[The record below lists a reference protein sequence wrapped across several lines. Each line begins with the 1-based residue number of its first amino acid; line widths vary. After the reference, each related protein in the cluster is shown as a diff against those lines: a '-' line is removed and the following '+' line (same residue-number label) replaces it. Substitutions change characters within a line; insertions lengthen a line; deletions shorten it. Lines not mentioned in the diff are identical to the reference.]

1 MAAVRP
7 KAAVSRTSIERS
19 RESSTKSIRHQASM
33 PSTATRSTSGAR
45 QTSTGGSRIP
55 GGTRDA
61 RIRASR
67 ARLSARRLPVIALE
81 ADTLAFVRPTVD
93 RLAARPSAILVD
105 DFERACPNMQSVGTR
120 LVLTQSTYLVQSWID
135 L

>member
-1 MAAVRP
+1 MHLLIV
-7 KAAVSRTSIERS
+7 
-19 RESSTKSIRHQASM
+19 
-33 PSTATRSTSGAR
+33 
-45 QTSTGGSRIP
+45 

-135 L
+135 IVGSGLERRWAQALASQGGK